1 MQTKELNQ
9 CQRKILETLSSEGP
23 LSYEELAEKSGYSY
37 DGVRG
42 RIAELAKSGYQ
53 FNKYRE
59 GRNTFVSFDPES
71 DLDFDTDELDH
82 EITRTPERI
91 ISKIQTMSDVVK
103 TRNNSIR
110 DYNKVVEL
118 LTALKQDTKFKSKTK
133 TTKSKDHSNN
143 INNSYGI
150 LVLSDIHFGEIIMDG
165 LLNEQLYNTTIGKGM
180 MNGLQIDIIHYL
192 NREKIKDLKVFILG
206 DTIDGDSIYKN
217 QAFRIEKPA
226 VEQIRDAVESISKLI
241 KNISNEGIT
250 VDVHC
255 IRGNHGISNYNNV
268 VEDNWDN
275 IVYDMLELI
284 FNDNDMVTIN
294 HYKTNEALI
303 ELPDRKA
310 VILHGDDLN
319 EQIKTSSGLK
329 QFRGICG
336 KYKLDDGDLVFAGHY
351 HTFGIE
357 IDQNKMLIRNGSV
370 APASEYALGLH
381 LYTEPEQTLLLFDCN
396 NLTIETSY
404 PTIVPLSPIDM
415 GDFE

>member
-9 CQRKILETLSSEGP
+9 CQRKILETLNNEGV

-37 DGVRG
+37 DGIRG
-42 RIAELAKSGYQ
+42 RISELAKKGYK
-53 FNKYRE
+53 FNRYRE
-59 GRNTFVSFDPES
+59 GKNVFISH
-71 DLDFDTDELDH
+71 DTEYEPDSNNYATD
-82 EITRTPERI
+82 IDYGKTPERI

-118 LTALKQDTKFKSKTK
+118 LNTLKQDIKI
-133 TTKSKDHSNN
+133 KSKDKTKRVKDREKEYT
-143 INNSYGI
+143 NSYGI
-150 LVLSDIHFGEIIMDG
+150 LVLSDIHFGEIIMDVTN
-165 LLNEQLYNTTIGKGM
+165 NEQIYNTDIGKGM
-180 MNGLQIDIIHYL
+180 MNGLQADVVYNL
-192 NREKIKDLKVFILG
+192 NKGKIKNLKIFILG

-226 VEQIRDAVESISKLI
+226 VEQIRDAVTSISKLI
-241 KNISNEGIT
+241 KDIANEGIT
-250 VDVHC
+250 VDVYC

-275 IVYDMLELI
+275 IVYDMLELV
-284 FNDNDMVTIN
+284 FNNNDNVTIN

-303 ELPDRKA
+303 ELPDRQA

-336 KYKLDDGDLVFAGHY
+336 KYKLNDGDLVIAGHY

-357 IDQNKMLIRNGSV
+357 IDQNKMLVRNGSI

-381 LYTEPEQTLLLFDCN
+381 LYTEPEQTLLLFHNDDFM
-396 NLTIETSY
+396 IESSY
-404 PTIVPLSPIDM
+404 PAIIPINPIDV
-415 GDFE
+415 GEFE